1 MAYIDVID
9 KWCDIYLQS
18 GTGLNTKSVFGATIT
33 DTRYY
38 QNHVE
43 DLFSVGKHLANDNEF
58 TAYAFGSN
66 QGTPISGAADPVTT
80 GGHIDTAGR
89 RMISVYGI
97 EDCCGAL
104 WQYLNSTGA
113 SGESGWTVINT
124 DMGKGSFYGEGFV
137 LLAGGHWKDS
147 SDCGVGSRT
156 SHDSRASLLDFS
168 SVRGL
173 AANAKGFE

>member
-1 MAYIDVID
+1 MV
-9 KWCDIYLQS
+9 WYLFIIRNWIKYQS
-18 GTGLNTKSVFGATIT
+18 VLGATIT

-66 QGTPISGAADPVTT
+66 QGTAISGPADPVTT
-80 GGHIDTAGR
+80 GGHVDTAGR

-113 SGESGWTVINT
+113 SGGSGWTVINT

-137 LLAGGHWKDS
+137 LLAGGDWAAS
-147 SDCGVGSRT
+147 SYCGVGSRAG
-156 SHDSRASLLDFS
+156 SGSRATLNGAS